1 MCKKLKLLE
10 RLVRKHINT
19 HIFFRYNK
27 YIILSILNNIV
38 SIYFIRHILYETY
51 LKDFN
56 ICIYKYLY
64 TFVLI

>member
-38 SIYFIRHILYETY
+38 SLYILYDTY
-51 LKDFN
+51 YMKH
-56 ICIYKYLY
+56 I
-64 TFVLI
+64 